1 MSKKFESRELS
12 IVLAARNHNPTILNP
27 DFLKY
32 NDIVPSSWKVK
43 EPPICIEPMAQVV
56 YDNGVKITAELDK
69 IIFLEPIIDIENVGS
84 IKIFE
89 MANKYIETLPHVQYN
104 AIGINPKVHIIF
116 DTVDNAKNFIF
127 DTFIKSDVW
136 KKFDDKLINA
146 GVKLSYKFDQVT
158 LNLSVDASMLKISDN
173 EHIPVALFS
182 ANFHH
187 AISGET
193 KKEQLENSSKIIGN
207 WQSDIDILKDFL
219 GKLSL

>member
-84 IKIFE
+84 IKILE

-187 AISGET
+187 TIAGET